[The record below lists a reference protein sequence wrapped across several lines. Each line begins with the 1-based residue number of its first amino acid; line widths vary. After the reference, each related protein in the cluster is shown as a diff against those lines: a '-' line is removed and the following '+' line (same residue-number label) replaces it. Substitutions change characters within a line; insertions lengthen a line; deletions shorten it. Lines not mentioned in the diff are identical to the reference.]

1 MKLVFNIILIFL
13 LLIAFVP
20 FFRRFIFHLLVGRQ
34 LIKEQERQYRAQQQ
48 QQRQNA
54 KAGVRVDNVP
64 PNNNPGQS
72 SRFRGGEYV
81 DYEEVK

>member
-1 MKLVFNIILIFL
+1 MKILFNVLIIFL

-20 FFRRFIFHLLVGRQ
+20 LFRRFIFHLLVGRK
-34 LIKEQERQYRAQQQ
+34 LVREQERQYKAQQQ
-48 QQRQNA
+48 RA
-54 KAGVRVDNVP
+54 KQSGVRVDNIP
-64 PNNNPGQS
+64 PDINQ

>member
-1 MKLVFNIILIFL
+1 MKLLFNIVIIFL

-34 LIKEQERQYRAQQQ
+34 LIKEQERQYRAQK
-48 QQRQNA
+48 QQRANP
-54 KAGVRVDNVP
+54 GVKVDNAP
-64 PNNNPGQS
+64 PHSGPS

-81 DYEEVK
+81 DYEEIK

>member
-34 LIKEQERQYRAQQQ
+34 LIKEQERQYKAQQQ

-64 PNNNPGQS
+64 PNNSGQS
-72 SRFRGGEYV
+72 TKFRGGEYV

>member
-1 MKLVFNIILIFL
+1 MKLLFNIILIFL

-34 LIKEQERQYRAQQQ
+34 LIKEQEKQYKAQQLR
-48 QQRQNA
+48 QRAN
-54 KAGVRVDNVP
+54 AGVRVDVQP
-64 PNNNPGQS
+64 DPNQS
-72 SRFRGGEYV
+72 SRFQGGEYV

>member
-1 MKLVFNIILIFL
+1 MKLVFNILIIFL

-20 FFRRFIFHLLVGRQ
+20 FFRRFIFHLLVGRK
-34 LIKEQERQYRAQQQ
+34 LVKEQERQYKAQQQ
-48 QQRQNA
+48 RA
-54 KAGVRVDNVP
+54 KQTGVRVDNIP
-64 PNNNPGQS
+64 PDVNQ

>member
-1 MKLVFNIILIFL
+1 MRLLFNIILIFL

-34 LIKEQERQYRAQQQ
+34 LIKEQEKQYKAQ
-48 QQRQNA
+48 QQRQRAN
-54 KAGVRVDNVP
+54 AGVRVDVQP
-64 PNNNPGQS
+64 DPNQS
-72 SRFRGGEYV
+72 SRFQGGEYV

>member
-1 MKLVFNIILIFL
+1 MKLLFNIILIFL

-34 LIKEQERQYRAQQQ
+34 LIKEQEKQFRAAQQQ
-48 QQRQNA
+48 QQQRT

-64 PNNNPGQS
+64 PGANQS
-72 SRFRGGEYV
+72 SQFRGGEYV

>member
-1 MKLVFNIILIFL
+1 MKVVFNIILIFL

-34 LIKEQERQYRAQQQ
+34 LVKQQERAFRAQQQ
-48 QQRQNA
+48 QERA
-54 KAGVRVDNVP
+54 RTKPGGIRVDSTP
-64 PNNNPGQS
+64 PNGSES
-72 SRFRGGEYV
+72 SRFKGGDYV

>member
-54 KAGVRVDNVP
+54 KPGVRVDNVQQTD
-64 PNNNPGQS
+64 PNQS
-72 SRFRGGEYV
+72 SKFRGGEYV

>member
-34 LIKEQERQYRAQQQ
+34 LIKEQERQFRAQQQ
-48 QQRQNA
+48 RNNSP
-54 KAGVRVDNVP
+54 GVKVDNISP
-64 PNNNPGQS
+64 DQNSS
-72 SRFRGGEYV
+72 SRYRGGEYV